1 MIAEGGLT
9 VRNGAIEVAD
19 IDRVFRVEI
28 DALDLPPGGVIALS
42 GASGSGKT
50 LILEVLGLLRPPAK
64 ETLYAAAGND
74 LAALWSRGADGD
86 ELPLMRATLFGFV
99 PQTGGLL
106 PFLDV
111 SDNIAL
117 PQRICDRPDAV
128 WRAELMERLGLADLR
143 TLLPDALSIGQRQ
156 RVAIA
161 RSLAHRPAF
170 VIADEP
176 TAALDAQS
184 ADQVLALLLEVAR
197 DTGAGLLLS
206 SHDTDRIARFGIEMR
221 RLEPAK
227 DRPFT
232 TRLEAAPC

>member
-1 MIAEGGLT
+1 MTAQGGLT
-9 VRNGAIEVAD
+9 VRNGVIEVAD
-19 IDRVFRVEI
+19 VDRVFRVEI
-28 DALDLPPGGVIALS
+28 DALDLPSGGVIALS

-50 LILEVLGLLRPPAK
+50 LILEVLGLLRPPARG
-64 ETLYAAAGND
+64 TLYAAAGND
-74 LAALWSRGADGD
+74 LAALWSHGAAGD
-86 ELPLMRATLFGFV
+86 ELAHMRATLFGFV

-111 SDNIAL
+111 ADNIAL
-117 PQRICDRPDAV
+117 PQRICDRTDAA
-128 WRAELMERLGLADLR
+128 WCADLMERLGLAELR
-143 TLLPDALSIGQRQ
+143 ALLPDALSIGQRQ

-161 RSLAHRPAF
+161 RALAHRPAF

-184 ADQVLALLLEVAR
+184 ADQVMALLLEVAR

-206 SHDTDRIARFGIEMR
+206 SHDTERVTRFGIEMR
-221 RLEPAK
+221 RLALLDDK
-227 DRPFT
+227 PFT